1 VKQKTDVELQRQR
14 ISLHLRAEAS
24 IVRAEFLNKV
34 LPAAL
39 TEFDRRLQGGEPHEI
54 QPVNVMAMIERA
66 VADVNG

>member
-1 VKQKTDVELQRQR
+1 
-14 ISLHLRAEAS
+14 
-24 IVRAEFLNKV
+24 VRAEFLNKV